1 MTADGRPP
9 TAGERP
15 MKDDGQR
22 PTEARAPMPIVVED
36 VSFTYPSGTHAL
48 RGVSLRVSP
57 GEAVAIVGEN
67 GAGKTTLVKH
77 LNGLLKQTA
86 GRVAVGDWDTREHTV
101 AKMAARVGYVFQNP
115 DDQIV
120 ERTVGDEV
128 AFGPRRLGQPA
139 AEQQANVAA
148 ALATVGLT
156 EAAKTHPY
164 DLTAPQRKLVTLA
177 SVLAM
182 RTPIVIFDE
191 PTMGQDARGVA
202 LIGDIVDRLKAEGR
216 TVLTITHDIDFCAA
230 HFGRAIVMAD
240 GQVLADGP
248 AADVLTRADVL
259 ATTNVEPPQ
268 LVRLAQ
274 ALRLKRAPLTVEEFV
289 AEVVGSE

>member
-1 MTADGRPP
+1 MSQEPQPAAGQATAAP
-9 TAGERP
+9 
-15 MKDDGQR
+15 
-22 PTEARAPMPIVVED
+22 APMPIAVEG
-36 VSFTYPSGTHAL
+36 VTFTYPSGTQAL
-48 RGVSLRVSP
+48 RGVALHLAP

-77 LNGLLKQTA
+77 LNGLLKPSA
-86 GRVAVGDWDTREHTV
+86 GRVLIGDWDTREHTV

-128 AFGPRRLGQPA
+128 AFGPRRLGQPP

-148 ALATVGLT
+148 ALETVGLT
-156 EAAKTHPY
+156 AVAGTHPY
-164 DLTAPQRKLVTLA
+164 DLTAAQRKLVTLA

-202 LIGDIVDRLKAEGR
+202 LIGGIVERLKAEGR
-216 TVLTITHDIDFCAA
+216 TVLTITHDIDFCAD
-230 HFGRAIVMAD
+230 HFGRVVVLAN
-240 GQVLADGP
+240 GQLLADGA
-248 AADVLTRADVL
+248 AADVLTRTDLL

-274 ALRLKRAPLTVEEFV
+274 ALHLPRAPLTVEGFV
-289 AEVVGSE
+289 EALGSGAVDQ

>member
-1 MTADGRPP
+1 MTDRRPP
-9 TAGERP
+9 TT
-15 MKDDGQR
+15 DDGPQTTDSGQR
-22 PTEARAPMPIVVED
+22 SALGPLAIVVEG
-36 VSFTYPSGTHAL
+36 VTFTYPSGTQAL
-48 RGVSLRVSP
+48 RGVDLRFAP

-67 GAGKTTLVKH
+67 GAGKTTLAKH
-77 LNGLLKQTA
+77 LNGLLKPSA
-86 GRVAVGDWDTREHTV
+86 GRVLVGDWDTREHTV
-101 AKMAARVGYVFQNP
+101 AQTAARVGYVFQNP

-148 ALATVGLT
+148 ALEMVELTAT
-156 EAAKTHPY
+156 AATHPY
-164 DLTAPQRKLVTLA
+164 DLTAAQRKLVTLA

-202 LIGDIVDRLKAEGR
+202 LIGGIIERLKAEGR
-216 TVLTITHDIDFCAA
+216 TVLTITHDIDFCAD
-230 HFGRAIVMAD
+230 HFGRVVVMAD
-240 GQVLADGP
+240 GQVLADGA

-274 ALRLKRAPLTVEEFV
+274 ALRLPRAPLTVAAFV
-289 AEVVGSE
+289 EALGGQ

>member
-1 MTADGRPP
+1 MSNDQQPATPGASV
-9 TAGERP
+9 
-15 MKDDGQR
+15 
-22 PTEARAPMPIVVED
+22 APMPITVEG

-48 RGVSLRVSP
+48 REVTLRIAP
-57 GEAVAIVGEN
+57 GEAMAIVGEN

-77 LNGLLKQTA
+77 FNGLLKPSQ
-86 GRVAVGDWDTREHTV
+86 GRVLVGDWDTREHSV
-101 AKMAARVGYVFQNP
+101 AKTAARVGYVFQNP

-128 AFGPRRLGQPA
+128 AFGPKQLGRSE
-139 AEQQANVAA
+139 AERTADAAA
-148 ALATVGLT
+148 ALALVELEDYT
-156 EAAKTHPY
+156 KTHPY
-164 DLTAPQRKLVTLA
+164 DLTAAQRKLVTLA

-202 LIGDIVDRLKAEGR
+202 LIGSIVERLKSEGR

-230 HFGRAIVMAD
+230 HFERVVVMAD
-240 GQVLADGP
+240 GAVLADGA
-248 AADVLTRADVL
+248 AADVLARADLL

-274 ALRLKRAPLTVEEFV
+274 ALGLPRAPLTVEGFV
-289 AEVVGSE
+289 SELVTRHS

>member
-1 MTADGRPP
+1 MTTAGRQPP
-9 TAGERP
+9 TAAP
-15 MKDDGQR
+15 A
-22 PTEARAPMPIVVED
+22 TIAVEAIA
-36 VSFTYPSGTHAL
+36 FTYPTGTQAL
-48 RGVSLRVSP
+48 RGVTLSSAP

-77 LNGLLKQTA
+77 LNGLLKPTE
-86 GRVAVGDWDTREHTV
+86 GRVLVGDWDTREHTV
-101 AKMAARVGYVFQNP
+101 ARMAARVGYVFQNP

-120 ERTVGDEV
+120 ERTVIDEV
-128 AFGPRRLGQPA
+128 GFGPRRLGQTA
-139 AEQQANVAA
+139 AEAAANVAA
-148 ALATVGLT
+148 ALETVELAGHAT
-156 EAAKTHPY
+156 THPY
-164 DLTAPQRKLVTLA
+164 DLTAAQRKLVTLA

-182 RTPIVIFDE
+182 RTPVVIFDE

-202 LIGDIVDRLKAEGR
+202 LIGRIVAGLKSEGH

-230 HFGRAIVMAD
+230 HFGRVVVMAD

-248 AADVLTRADVL
+248 AAEVLVRADLL

-274 ALRLKRAPLTVEEFV
+274 ALRLPRAPLTVEGFV
-289 AEVVGSE
+289 EMVSSKK